1 MKAVVFGGAGFLG
14 SHVADALSEA
24 GHEVTIYD
32 LLESPYSRLGQVS
45 IVGDIMNQK
54 KVETV
59 LEGAEFVYNL
69 AGIADLDHA
78 VAQPKETIRS
88 NILGNAIVLDA
99 CIKQNIRRYVY
110 ASTIYVYSEKGGF
123 YRCSKQACET
133 YIEEFHRKFGLEFT
147 ILRYGTLYGSR
158 ANDRNSIYRY
168 LKQALIEKKI
178 VVSATGEERR
188 EYIHVRDAAK
198 LSVEILDPKFANL
211 HVTLTG
217 HRSIYFKDI
226 LNVISEIM
234 GNRVEI
240 VYKENANALE
250 NHYEMTPYSY
260 TPKVGYKLTSNLFT
274 DLGQGLIE
282 IMTEIDNRQSNRDVR
297 PIRVERGFQK

>member
-32 LLESPYSRLGQVS
+32 LLESPYSRPGQVS
-45 IVGDIMNQK
+45 IVGDIMNQE

-188 EYIHVRDAAK
+188 EYIHVRDAAQM
-198 LSVEILDPKFANL
+198 SVKILDSKYANMHL
-211 HVTLTG
+211 TLTG
-217 HRSIYFKDI
+217 HQSIYFKDLLNTVREI
-226 LNVISEIM
+226 L
-234 GNRVEI
+234 GNQLEI
-240 VYKENANALE
+240 VWHKGLGANG
-250 NHYEMTPYSY
+250 NHYEMTPYTYS
-260 TPKVGYKLTSNLFT
+260 PKAGHKLTSNVYT

-282 IMTEIDNRQSNRDVR
+282 VLAEIDRELSNGRSNAFDV
-297 PIRVERGFQK
+297 

>member
-1 MKAVVFGGAGFLG
+1 MKTVVFGGAGFVG
-14 SHVADALSEA
+14 SHLADALSEA
-24 GHEVTIYD
+24 GHEVTIFD
-32 LLESPYSRLGQVS
+32 LRKSPYKRSGQKN
-45 IVGDIMNQK
+45 IIGDIQDQEQ
-54 KVETV
+54 VFAVIQQTDV
-59 LEGAEFVYNL
+59 VYNL
-69 AGIADLDHA
+69 AGIADLDDA
-78 VAQPKETIRS
+78 GTRPIETVRR
-88 NILGNAIVLDA
+88 NILGNAIILEA
-99 CIKQNIRRYVY
+99 CTRAKIKRYVF

-123 YRCSKQACET
+123 YRCSKQACEL
-133 YIEEFHRKFGLEFT
+133 YIEEFERKFGLEFT
-147 ILRYGTLYGSR
+147 ILRYGTLYGPR
-158 ANDRNSIYRY
+158 ANEKNSIYRY
-168 LKQALIEKKI
+168 LKQALTEKKI
-178 VVSATGEERR
+178 TVFGSGFERR